1 MPSLNMP
8 NKADPIAPIPTN
20 PSTGQVVVMNPL
32 SAPTGS
38 TFDAKSF
45 DPTTGVLVADP
56 TNYSTGAMC
65 TGAGFGAMVIKDD
78 DIDQSGFGDDY
89 LLGVTKPDGTAAT
102 DATHLYIGGGSSA
115 AASDG
120 IANTTPLPAVA
131 VCVMGNGAERNLAGT
146 SGTGAKMVTATG
158 STDPLDEIGT
168 TGFANISGT
177 TLGAGDVSLG
187 AEQAP

>member
-8 NKADPIAPIPTN
+8 NKADPIAPIPAN
-20 PSTGQVVVMNPL
+20 PSTGQVVVMDPL

-45 DPTTGVLVADP
+45 DPTTGVLAAAP

-78 DIDQSGFGDDY
+78 DIGQSGFGDDY

-102 DATHLYIGGGSSA
+102 NATHLYIGGGSSA
-115 AASDG
+115 AASGG
-120 IANTTPLPAVA
+120 IAATTPRAAIP
-131 VCVMGNGAERNLAGT
+131 VCVMGNGAARNHTGVNGT
-146 SGTGAKMVTATG
+146 DAKMVTATG

-168 TGFANISGT
+168 TGFINISGS
-177 TLGAGDVSLG
+177 TLEDGDLSLG
-187 AEQAP
+187 AEEPT